1 MYDVRKSEL
10 DIDVE
15 TLSEE
20 EKIRDASEMKDGV
33 ASLGK
38 YLVQFARGFAG
49 PFLTP
54 AVTQVIGEKRLIT
67 EHCYMFEYALYL
79 RPCPRSE

>member
-38 YLVQFARGFAG
+38 YLISTICPGFRR
-49 PFLTP
+49 PLSNPCRDPSHWRETP
-54 AVTQVIGEKRLIT
+54 HYRTLLHV
-67 EHCYMFEYALYL
+67 
-79 RPCPRSE
+79 